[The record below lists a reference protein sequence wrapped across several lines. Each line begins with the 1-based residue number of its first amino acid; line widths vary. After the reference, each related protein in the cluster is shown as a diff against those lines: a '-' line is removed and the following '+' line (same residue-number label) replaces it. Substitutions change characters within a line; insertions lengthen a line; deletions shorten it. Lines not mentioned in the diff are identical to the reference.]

1 MNHEAEIRK
10 FIVEKFLFGEQAE
23 LGSNTQLLDTGIM
36 DSTGVLE
43 LIDHIEKRYG
53 IKVNDDELVAENLDS
68 IGNICTFL
76 NRKIAEDSVGP
87 DHHE

>member
-10 FIVEKFLFGEQAE
+10 FIVEKFLFGEETE
-23 LGSNTQLLDTGIM
+23 LGSNTPLLETGII

-43 LIDHIEKRYG
+43 LIEHVEKHYA

-76 NRKIAEDSVGP
+76 NRKIAKDSVGP
-87 DHHE
+87 GHHE